1 MLPETFVELVTAVKS
16 AKKGDYQLLGRG
28 GKHRLHW
35 YLQ

>member
-16 AKKGDYQLLGRG
+16 AKKGDYQLLGRC
-28 GKHRLHW
+28 GKHRLYW